1 MKKLTAIVLTLLL
14 CIGLLA
20 GCGVTIVQ
28 HLDSTD
34 PAPTPDTTDPAAEES
49 PEATEP
55 ADERVTANPVVEVPE
70 GQLAMGFYMVAAYDT
85 SYSGSKSASADADG
99 LALAAVDIYAVTI
112 NSEGVIVDCKIDAI
126 QAKTNFDAS
135 GVITTDLTSAI
146 LSKMELQ
153 DDYAM
158 RPASGIGAEWFEQ
171 VEALEDYCVGKTPEE
186 VAGIA
191 LDGDGKATDAD
202 LIAGITMPL
211 ADFVDGV
218 VSACNNAR
226 VNGAAEG
233 DTLYLKQSS
242 QYSSSSCANASA
254 EADGLAQVD
263 VTAGAYT
270 MDANGV
276 ITDIDLD
283 CVQTKINF
291 NASGELTTAE
301 GTTWETKT
309 ALDDEYDMRK
319 ASPIGAEWDEQTAFF
334 EEYCVGKTVDQV
346 AGISINPENNHPTE
360 ADLIT
365 GCTMNVNAFIE
376 VLTKSAA

>member
-1 MKKLTAIVLTLLL
+1 M
-14 CIGLLA
+14 
-20 GCGVTIVQ
+20 
-28 HLDSTD
+28 
-34 PAPTPDTTDPAAEES
+34 
-49 PEATEP
+49 
-55 ADERVTANPVVEVPE
+55 
-70 GQLAMGFYMVAAYDT
+70 
-85 SYSGSKSASADADG
+85 
-99 LALAAVDIYAVTI
+99 
-112 NSEGVIVDCKIDAI
+112 
-126 QAKTNFDAS
+126 
-135 GVITTDLTSAI
+135 TSAI

-242 QYSSSSCANASA
+242 QYSDSCANASA
-254 EADGLAQVD
+254 DADGLAQVD

-270 MDANGV
+270 MDASGV

>member
-1 MKKLTAIVLTLLL
+1 MSDLHNILPPGDEDRLHVQLVVEDCDIRA
-14 CIGLLA
+14 LA
-20 GCGVTIVQ
+20 WGEGAAVVELRRAGRDDGGG
-28 HLDSTD
+28 LDSGL
-34 PAPTPDTTDPAAEES
+34 
-49 PEATEP
+49 
-55 ADERVTANPVVEVPE
+55 ER
-70 GQLAMGFYMVAAYDT
+70 Y
-85 SYSGSKSASADADG
+85 
-99 LALAAVDIYAVTI
+99 
-112 NSEGVIVDCKIDAI
+112 
-126 QAKTNFDAS
+126 
-135 GVITTDLTSAI
+135 
-146 LSKMELQ
+146 
-153 DDYAM
+153 
-158 RPASGIGAEWFEQ
+158 
-171 VEALEDYCVGKTPEE
+171 
-186 VAGIA
+186 
-191 LDGDGKATDAD
+191 
-202 LIAGITMPL
+202 
-211 ADFVDGV
+211 
-218 VSACNNAR
+218 
-226 VNGAAEG
+226 AEG
-233 DTLYLKQSS
+233 DR
-242 QYSSSSCANASA
+242 AD
-254 EADGLAQVD
+254 ADGLAQVD

-270 MDANGV
+270 MDASGV

>member
-1 MKKLTAIVLTLLL
+1 
-14 CIGLLA
+14 
-20 GCGVTIVQ
+20 
-28 HLDSTD
+28 
-34 PAPTPDTTDPAAEES
+34 
-49 PEATEP
+49 
-55 ADERVTANPVVEVPE
+55 
-70 GQLAMGFYMVAAYDT
+70 
-85 SYSGSKSASADADG
+85 
-99 LALAAVDIYAVTI
+99 
-112 NSEGVIVDCKIDAI
+112 
-126 QAKTNFDAS
+126 
-135 GVITTDLTSAI
+135 
-146 LSKMELQ
+146 
-153 DDYAM
+153 
-158 RPASGIGAEWFEQ
+158 
-171 VEALEDYCVGKTPEE
+171 
-186 VAGIA
+186 
-191 LDGDGKATDAD
+191 
-202 LIAGITMPL
+202 MPL

-242 QYSSSSCANASA
+242 QYSSSCANASA
-254 EADGLAQVD
+254 DADGLAQVD

-270 MDANGV
+270 MDASGV

-309 ALDDEYDMRK
+309 ALDDDYDMRK

-346 AGISINPENNHPTE
+346 AGISIDAESNHPTE
-360 ADLIT
+360 ADLVT